1 MLVGFGLG
9 VLAASS
15 NIFLYFWLYA
25 WLAPLMLAGLC
36 SLLSL
41 LPRCRRLLEVAEGA
55 FAAVVFAAVAV
66 CVSFVGLA
74 ASWVDGPDIRLT
86 ALLQWDAD
94 ECSRSRWAEDMW
106 GDDDISG

>member
-1 MLVGFGLG
+1 MSYESEAAKRPSLDRSPGSPLMLVGFGLG

-74 ASWVDGPDIRLT
+74 ASLG
-86 ALLQWDAD
+86 
-94 ECSRSRWAEDMW
+94 
-106 GDDDISG
+106 